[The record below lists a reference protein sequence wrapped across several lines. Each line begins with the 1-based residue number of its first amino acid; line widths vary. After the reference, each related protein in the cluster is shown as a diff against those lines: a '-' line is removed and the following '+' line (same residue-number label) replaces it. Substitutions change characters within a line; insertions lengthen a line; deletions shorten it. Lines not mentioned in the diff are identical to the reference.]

1 MSNKNL
7 VNLTKKLLSFKS
19 KEYKR
24 KYHMLASLCET
35 KIKSDDMLMSEFKCL
50 VKSLNTSNGKFPEEK
65 YILSFCKDALN
76 ASGLNESTTNGKLR
90 KLQKEV
96 DLYYSKNICSTYSI
110 MSEALDEVVYS
121 NKKLDKKL
129 EETLIESIN
138 RNISVVKEASYDSSN
153 VVDLT
158 DIDTLDLMTPADSD
172 LSAIEAEEG
181 QENISTTS
189 SKSEERQVLEDYKDL
204 FVKEE
209 IPYIRN
215 VLKFYI
221 PTEIDPSTLPVIDK
235 LTIIARY
242 ILIEEQ
248 KATPEEMMKLELIE
262 KIKNYLNVRRVFL
275 DDEIKAIGAK
285 SVTGKSSSF
294 TSMASGLSDERR
306 QQLTRRLYKL
316 IERVGNKLSGQT
328 LNSNAITMKELI
340 DLLFDSAGRLQ
351 KDAKTYVEFLEKRY
365 NKDLPDEIQSNEERE
380 QTQREVD
387 AFFAELDAEDGE
399 DSVVE
404 EDDQKYI
411 DVDEATS
418 SIRTLPVQKM
428 TVIDWADFQRQ
439 LANYRKRLRELD
451 DKILA
456 ANPSAFDNFA
466 IDEEG
471 NLGYDQIEA
480 IIADGLSDEEI
491 REYVLLLKKVTAEK
505 KIEIINLKDKSA
517 IYDTLY
523 QRGATPEEYMAFM
536 KSFGLLSPEKASK
549 YRQIAQTSSGQFR
562 DSAGARQFA
571 LKAWFKGNYFSLN
584 PTEKAKIYAEL
595 GEKWFERIT
604 VLDLISD
611 EAFERPGDKPT
622 PKLNK
627 YFEKIPRFLSQKG
640 IERYFD
646 SSTDESLETQ
656 VDEKIQLALSSAS
669 SEEDF
674 ISIIQKLEK
683 EDPTVEKY
691 AILNTLFSDTSSF
704 RIFSSTMLKEF
715 YNTYIWGQIESD
727 LAYAVK
733 EYFDKYYKGSNI
745 GASLQRGQKS
755 KDVSQNE
762 GKDLFNPII
771 YLAMSRV
778 GLPGE
783 ESFSAAGGS
792 EQAQRDYFL
801 GKLNKKGDFAEKV
814 RKYTSTQKTG
824 GLYGRENNRY
834 NPLARIPFGRED
846 VEMLLDDIFSDN
858 GIIGKVRARIRRIT
872 EDAANEFI
880 TFLYDYDEG
889 KLDQIIINSFAMS
902 HVLRSG
908 ADPLAEDIFAEI
920 GKESITAL
928 NKYKEEF
935 AKQLTA
941 TSFAEYLSDEYGY
954 EIMNNKKKG
963 ASDNLVKSML

>member
-221 PTEIDPSTLPVIDK
+221 PTEVDPSTLPVIDK

-242 ILIEEQ
+242 VLIEEQ
-248 KATPEEMMKLELIE
+248 KATPEAMMKLEIIE

-285 SVTGKSSSF
+285 SVTGKSASF

-316 IERVGNKLSGQT
+316 IEKVGNKLSGQT
-328 LNSNAITMKELI
+328 LNSNAIPMKELI

-365 NKDLPDEIQSNEERE
+365 NKELPDEVQSDEERE

-387 AFFAELDAEDGE
+387 AFFAELDAEDDE

-439 LANYRKRLRELD
+439 LETYRKRLRELD
-451 DKILA
+451 DKILT
-456 ANPSAFDNFA
+456 ANPDAFDNFDV
-466 IDEEG
+466 DEEG

-491 REYVLLLKKVTAEK
+491 KEYILLLKKVTAEK
-505 KIEIINLKDKSA
+505 KIEIIDLKDRSA

-523 QRGATPEEYMAFM
+523 QRGATPEEYMAFL
-536 KSFGLLSPEKASK
+536 KSFGLLKNKGSAT
-549 YRQIAQTSSGQFR
+549 YRQIAQSSGGHFR
-562 DSAGARQFA
+562 DSAGVRQNST
-571 LKAWFKGNYFSLN
+571 KAWFKGNYFSLN
-584 PTEKAKIYAEL
+584 PAEKAKIYAEL

-611 EAFERPGDKPT
+611 KAITRPGDKPT

-627 YFEKIPRFLSQKG
+627 YFEKIPRFLTQKS

-646 SSTDESLETQ
+646 SSTDESLEAQ
-656 VDEKIQLALSSAS
+656 VDEKIQSALSLAS
-669 SEEDF
+669 SEEEF
-674 ISIIQKLEK
+674 ISIVKKLEI

-691 AILNTLFSDTSSF
+691 AVLNTLFSDTSSF
-704 RIFSSTMLKEF
+704 RIFATTLLKEF
-715 YNTYIWGQIESD
+715 YNKYVWGQAEPD
-727 LAYAVK
+727 LAYAIK

-745 GASLQRGQKS
+745 GASLQRGQKA
-755 KDVSQNE
+755 KDVPENE
-762 GKDLFNPII
+762 GKELFNTII
-771 YLAMSRV
+771 YLVMQRV
-778 GLPGE
+778 GLPPE
-783 ESFSAAGGS
+783 ESFAREGGS
-792 EQAQRDYFL
+792 EQSQRDYFL
-801 GKLNKKGDFAEKV
+801 GILNKKGDFAEKV
-814 RKYTSTQKTG
+814 RKYTSKQKTG
-824 GLYGRENNRY
+824 GLYGRKNNRY
-834 NPLARIPFGRED
+834 NPLERIPFGRED
-846 VEMLLDDIFSDN
+846 VELLLDDIFNDN
-858 GIIGKVRARIRRIT
+858 GILGKLRSNIRRIT
-872 EDAANEFI
+872 SDSTNEFI

-889 KLDQIIINSFAMS
+889 ELDQIIANSFGMS
-902 HVLRSG
+902 HVIRTG
-908 ADPLAEDIFAEI
+908 VDPFSEDIFAEI
-920 GKESITAL
+920 GKESIAVLT
-928 NKYKEEF
+928 KYKEEF
-935 AKQLTA
+935 AKQLTS

-954 EIMNNKKKG
+954 EIMNKQKKG
-963 ASDNLVKSML
+963 STGNLVKSML